1 MRHLYGTPVR
11 CVLDCNLLDPVKC
24 TTMHGNRVPSMPA
37 WILLI
42 VAVAVSG
49 CGYVDLFGLR
59 TIPPALANVG
69 HPVDIE
75 VGQPFVD
82 RQGRQL
88 LFDLYRP
95 VHADGPRPLVV
106 VIFGDSWSKGSRD
119 QLVEYAYDLAAN
131 GYVAAAI
138 DYRLV
143 DEQTVFP
150 SQVADV
156 LAAISFL
163 RENADSYGI
172 DADRVATFGASAGA
186 LLALVAGLSD
196 DVSQFDP
203 DFPPGHSMG
212 VRAVV
217 NLFGPTDLTV
227 GTSIAPSQI
236 RTVER
241 FLGRRLDEAP
251 DLRQAASPITYV
263 RADGPAVLTFHGDAD
278 SVVPVSHARTLD
290 QAMSAVGQT
299 HVLVEVPG
307 MEHVVGA
314 IWISPQAQA
323 FRPVLFQFLAD
334 HL

>member
-1 MRHLYGTPVR
+1 MRHLSGTPVR
-11 CVLDCNLLDPVKC
+11 CVLVCNLVDPLLC
-24 TTMHGNRVPSMPA
+24 TTMHGKRVPPMRASV
-37 WILLI
+37 LLI
-42 VAVAVSG
+42 VVVAVSG
-49 CGYVDLFGLR
+49 CGYVDLFSLR
-59 TIPPALANVG
+59 MIPPALANVG

-106 VIFGDSWSKGSRD
+106 VIFGGSWTSGSRD

-143 DEQTVFP
+143 DDQTVFP

-163 RENADSYGI
+163 RENADSFGI

-241 FLGRRLDEAP
+241 FLGRRLDEAA
-251 DLRQAASPITYV
+251 DLRKAASPITYV

-278 SVVPVSHARTLD
+278 TVVPVSHARALD
-290 QAMSAVGQT
+290 QAMSAIGQT

-307 MEHVVGA
+307 MEHVVGG